1 MVENMRT
8 NELIDK
14 ALNMTSRFGVE
25 CYTSEELNNMFNEL
39 NKKMKL
45 KTISSETYSTLLRLS
60 DKIHSQTVIRTYP
73 YDKYIGE
80 NKILG
85 IDNLEVLEY
94 VFENIGFKAV
104 VELSREG
111 MINPNTYDAFY
122 EKHIDLY

>member
-1 MVENMRT
+1 MRT

>member
-1 MVENMRT
+1 MRT

-25 CYTSEELNNMFNEL
+25 CYTLEELNNMFNEL

-85 IDNLEVLEY
+85 IDNLEALEY

-111 MINPNTYDAFY
+111 MINPNTYNAFY